1 MTDYYDPKYLRAAI
15 RSINPARQFF
25 RHRLFSEVL
34 TFPNKSVTFEYARSP
49 RMVLPFANDN
59 TGSVN
64 VSRAGYQA
72 LTFTAPLLSGHRII
86 SPATLDTKL
95 PGESPYNSGYSPEDR
110 ARELAAL
117 DLIELQEAL
126 FRQEEFMCA
135 RLMQDGKITVDAGGT
150 KGEIDYGF
158 TQSETVKASDK
169 WTANY
174 DILGK
179 LMKCA
184 RTLRKNG
191 INPDTLIVGHEV
203 SEAINT
209 NEGVLKLRHDNWV
222 NIPEPG
228 SLENGI
234 TYVCQLRAP
243 GLYLN
248 VLEYDEYYSD
258 SDGQV
263 IPLIDPKT
271 AILLSSREVNFM
283 LYGAVTY
290 LDKNGE
296 YVTEMAEYVPY
307 VVSEFDPPARKLVVS
322 SRPLPMPR
330 DIGSWLV
337 LKELV

>member
-1 MTDYYDPKYLRAAI
+1 MTNYYEPKYLRAAI
-15 RSINPARQFF
+15 RKINPARQFF
-25 RHRLFSEVL
+25 RNRLFSETL
-34 TFPNKSVTFEYARSP
+34 TFPTPTVTFEYARSP

-64 VSRAGYQA
+64 VARSGYQA
-72 LTFTAPLLSGHRII
+72 LTFTAPLLSGHRVITP
-86 SPATLDTKL
+86 STVNEKL
-95 PGESPYNSGYSPEDR
+95 FGEAPYNSEYTPEDR
-110 ARELAAL
+110 ARELAAM
-117 DLIELQEAL
+117 DLIELQESL
-126 FRQEEFMCA
+126 YRQEEYMCA
-135 RLMQDGKITVDAGGT
+135 HAGGA

-158 TQSETVKASDK
+158 TQAESVKASDK

-179 LMKCA
+179 LLKCA

-209 NEGVLKLRHDNWV
+209 NAGVLALRHDNWV

-228 SLENGI
+228 SLEDGI
-234 TYVCQLRAP
+234 TYICQLRAP

-258 SDGQV
+258 KDGNV
-263 IPLIDPKT
+263 LPLVDPKT
-271 AILLSSREVNFM
+271 AILLSSKDRNMM

-296 YVTEMAEYVPY
+296 YVSEMALR
-307 VVSEFDPPARKLVVS
+307 S
-322 SRPLPMPR
+322 
-330 DIGSWLV
+330 GS
-337 LKELV
+337 